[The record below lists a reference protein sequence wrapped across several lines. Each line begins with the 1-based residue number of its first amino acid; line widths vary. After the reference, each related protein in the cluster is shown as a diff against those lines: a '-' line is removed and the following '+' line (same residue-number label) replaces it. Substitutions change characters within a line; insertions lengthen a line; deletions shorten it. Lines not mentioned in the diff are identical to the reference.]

1 MVSLLRLSELMEVIA
16 GDKGHPR
23 EGAPEPTK
31 PAHRGSP
38 ARGETWRPWH
48 YSGCLGRGAPLSG
61 QAPTPVCEEAG
72 CPW

>member
-1 MVSLLRLSELMEVIA
+1 MCWQSHNVAPVTSCLWTLRTEFMVSLLILSELMEVIA

-38 ARGETWRPWH
+38 AQGET
-48 YSGCLGRGAPLSG
+48 
-61 QAPTPVCEEAG
+61 
-72 CPW
+72 